1 MLRWDKKMDQFQ
13 VLLDQAST
21 QANLKLEE
29 KVANL
34 LKKHNHTV
42 AVAESLTGGLISSR
56 LTRLPGSSDFFLGG
70 IISYHTL
77 VKVQQ
82 VGVDPKIIAKH
93 GVVSEETALAM
104 AEGVRNRLKA
114 DIGLAATGAAGP
126 EPMPGVPVGT
136 VWLGLSVAGDKKT
149 KKFVFEGSREDIRQR
164 ASQAALGMIWLHYGE
179 LVI

>member
-1 MLRWDKKMDQFQ
+1 MDQFQ

-56 LTRLPGSSDFFLGG
+56 LTRMPGSSDFFVGG
-70 IISYHTL
+70 VVAYHTL

-82 VGVDPKIIAKH
+82 VGVDPKLIAKH
-93 GVVSEETALAM
+93 GVVSEEVAMAM
-104 AEGVRNRLKA
+104 AEGIRSRLKT
-114 DIGLAATGAAGP
+114 DIGLAATGVAGP
-126 EPMPGVPVGT
+126 DPLPGVPVGT
-136 VWLGLSVAGDKKT
+136 VWLGMSVAGEKKA
-149 KKFVFEGSREDIRQR
+149 KKFVFEGQRDDIRQR
-164 ASQAALGMIWLHYGE
+164 ASQAALGMIWIHYGE